1 MKIDM
6 IVSSIIPG
14 GGIANF
20 VAQLCKT
27 LSHMHSLRLI
37 VTHEEVRQEQVV
49 WFNTFLSRGL
59 IDISK
64 SYKLQRYTQ
73 LIHIWKKDT
82 PDCIINNYNAVGQ
95 YVLPLLTKKVRNLHI
110 VHGITS
116 DFKRVATINKAYT
129 SHWVVPSRR
138 TAEMIMT
145 GNRSVKSECITLIP
159 HGVEEIAKDTI
170 PVHRLHNELVL
181 IYVGVL
187 EEHKGA
193 DILPDVVKELEERN
207 ISYQF
212 NIIGEGSLRERISRN
227 LAPEIANGKV
237 RLYGII
243 KHEEVLKMFAQSDI
257 LVYPTRIDSF
267 GLVIAESM
275 MGGCVPI
282 VGRIA
287 GVTDQIID
295 NTHDGFLV
303 SVKAEDIVQ
312 KIYNLSQ
319 DILLLKRM
327 SEQARYTASTRYSL
341 TVMTKAYNKLLTRL
355 S

>member
-1 MKIDM
+1 MKIDV

-14 GGIANF
+14 GGITNF
-20 VAQLCKT
+20 VAQLCKA
-27 LSHMHSLRLI
+27 LSCMHSLRLI
-37 VTHEEVRQEQVV
+37 VTHEEVRKEQVV
-49 WFNTFLSRGL
+49 WFNIFLSRGL

-64 SYKLQRYTQ
+64 SYKFWRYIQ
-73 LIHIWKKDT
+73 LINIWRKDT

-95 YVLPLLTKKVRNLHI
+95 YVLPLLSKKVRNLHI

-129 SHWVVPSRR
+129 SHWVVPSRK
-138 TAEMIMT
+138 TAELIMT

-159 HGVEEIAKDTI
+159 HGVEEVTKDTI
-170 PVHRLHNELVL
+170 PVHRLYNKLVL

-187 EEHKGA
+187 EEHKGV
-193 DILPDVVKELEERN
+193 DILPDVVKELERRN

-227 LAPEIANGKV
+227 LASEIADGKV
-237 RLYGII
+237 RLYGTI
-243 KHEEVLKMFAQSDI
+243 KHKEVLKMFTQSDI

-267 GLVIAESM
+267 GLVIVESM
-275 MGGCVPI
+275 MAGCVPI

-303 SVKAEDIVQ
+303 SVKAEDIIQ
-312 KIYNLSQ
+312 KIYSLSQ
-319 DILLLKRM
+319 DTSLLKRM
-327 SEQARYTASTRYSL
+327 SEQARYNASAHYSL
-341 TVMTKAYNKLLTRL
+341 TVMIEAYNKLLTKL
-355 S
+355 L